1 MACGTCSSDGGGC
14 GCSSKPGGYTS
25 CGDGCPSVNVYD
37 WLPAS
42 TKQPGVDHYDFVEVA
57 FKARRT
63 SIYGN
68 RNRLPVHAGSSVVVT
83 APRGVDYGQVTMTG
97 RSVRLRTKS
106 NKTAGNLI
114 RLATNKDIERHE
126 LNRINENEALEMAR
140 RSVKRRGLPMKMVD
154 AEWQF
159 DRKRI
164 SFYYFAERKD
174 LDLKKL
180 IGEFI
185 FRYKKHNAR
194 VELRRLSPRHEAARV
209 GGIGVCGRELCCSSW
224 MQSFR
229 RVTFDHARK
238 QLLPLNPERLYG
250 QCNQL
255 KCCLN
260 YELNHYLAALRD
272 FPRINARVQ
281 TPAGIGKVEK
291 VDIFARTVLVAYK
304 HEQTVVDVPVNDVEI
319 LSKEKPARP
328 PRK

>member
-1 MACGTCSSDGGGC
+1 M
-14 GCSSKPGGYTS
+14 
-25 CGDGCPSVNVYD
+25 NVYD

-42 TKQPGVDHYDFVEVA
+42 TRQAQVDHYSFVEVA

-63 SIYGN
+63 NIY
-68 RNRLPVHAGSSVVVT
+68 RNRSQLPVQAGSGVVVT
-83 APRGVDYGQVTMTG
+83 APRGVDYGQVTLAG

-106 NKTAGNLI
+106 TRTSGNII
-114 RLATNKDIERHE
+114 RLATDKDVERHE
-126 LNRINENEALEMAR
+126 LNRMDEDEALDMAR
-140 RSVKRRGLPMKMVD
+140 QSVRKRGLPMKVVD

-194 VELRRLSPRHEAARV
+194 VELRRLSPRHETARV

-250 QCNQL
+250 RCNQL

-260 YELNHYLAALRD
+260 YELDHYLATLKD

-281 TPAGIGKVEK
+281 TPAGIGFVDK
-291 VDIFARTVLVAYK
+291 VDIFARTVLVNYK
-304 HEQTVVDVPVNDVEI
+304 EEQTIGDVPVEDVRV
-319 LSKEKPARP
+319 LPRKKRQNP
-328 PRK
+328 PRGK